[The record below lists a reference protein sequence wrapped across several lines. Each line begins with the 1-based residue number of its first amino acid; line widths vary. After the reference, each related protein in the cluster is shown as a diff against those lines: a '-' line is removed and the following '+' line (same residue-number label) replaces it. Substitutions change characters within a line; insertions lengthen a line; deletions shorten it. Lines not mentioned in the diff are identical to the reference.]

1 MNIAARY
8 DSPLG
13 EMTIVSDGTSLTGL
27 WFERQRHVPAPDPE
41 AKDLTCAAE
50 IPVFQQTREWLDTYF
65 SGREPGFTPPLAM
78 HTTPFRKAVWEQL
91 LTIPFGQ
98 TMTYGDIARR
108 IGCTSARAVGGA
120 VGHNPIALIIP
131 CHRIIGAD
139 RTLTG
144 YAAGIDRKAW
154 LLRLENIDFK
164 KKPDNHSKDE
174 SYT

>member
-1 MNIAARY
+1 MDITMPY

-13 EMTIVSDGTSLTGL
+13 EMTMSSNGTSLTGL
-27 WFERQRHVPAPDPE
+27 WFERQRHAPAPDPE
-41 AKDLTCAAE
+41 TKDLTHSAE
-50 IPVFQQTREWLDTYF
+50 IPIFQQTREWLDIYF
-65 SGREPGFTPPLAM
+65 SGREPGFTPPLLLR
-78 HTTPFRKAVWEQL
+78 TTPFRKAVWEEL

-98 TMTYGDIARR
+98 TSTYGDIARR

-139 RTLTG
+139 GTLTG

-154 LLRLENIDFK
+154 LLRLEK
-164 KKPDNHSKDE
+164 ME
-174 SYT
+174 